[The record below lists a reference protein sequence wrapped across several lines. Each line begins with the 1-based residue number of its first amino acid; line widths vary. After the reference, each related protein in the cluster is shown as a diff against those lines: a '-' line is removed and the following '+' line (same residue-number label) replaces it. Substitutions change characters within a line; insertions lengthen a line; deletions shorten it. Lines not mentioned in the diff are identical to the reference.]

1 MFHDG
6 GDGEIPMLD
15 QIQNNNFIVSV
26 VSKSVAK

>member
-6 GDGEIPMLD
+6 GDGETPMLD
-15 QIQNNNFIVSV
+15 QIQNNFFVPV